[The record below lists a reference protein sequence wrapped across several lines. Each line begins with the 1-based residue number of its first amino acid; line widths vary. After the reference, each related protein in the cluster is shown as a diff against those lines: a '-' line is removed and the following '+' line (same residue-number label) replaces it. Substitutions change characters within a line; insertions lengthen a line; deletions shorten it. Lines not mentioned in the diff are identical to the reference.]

1 MRRTALLAL
10 VLAALLAG
18 PATAAPWAV
27 DPHVEASKPAR
38 RIVSLVPS
46 ITEIVYA
53 IGAQDRLVGVTDFC
67 TYPPDA
73 KRKPSVGGM
82 VAPSLE
88 TIVSLKPD
96 VVVLTTAGNREETFG
111 QVRRLGIATVAVN
124 PTSVSEVL
132 EIIERV
138 GALTEHPA
146 EAGRLVASLRS
157 RVKAVSQRVAAL
169 ARPRVLYVVWPE
181 PLIVPGRASLVTEL
195 IELAGGR
202 SVTLDAGE
210 GYPRYSVEA
219 ALAQAPEVIL
229 LARHGFQNRPLAR
242 EQWERFTG
250 LPAVRNGRL
259 HPVDGDVF
267 HRYGPRM
274 VDGLEV
280 LARLFHPEAFSR
292 AAASVETRR

>member
-1 MRRTALLAL
+1 VRRPARLLAL
-10 VLAALLAG
+10 ILLLAG
-18 PATAAPWAV
+18 PAAAAPWSVEPPA
-27 DPHVEASKPAR
+27 EASKPAR

-46 ITEIVYA
+46 VTEILYA
-53 IGAQDRLVGVTDFC
+53 VGAQDRLVGVTDFC
-67 TYPPDA
+67 TYPPEA
-73 KRKPSVGGM
+73 RRKPSVGGM
-82 VAPSLE
+82 VSPSLE
-88 TIVSLKPD
+88 TVVSLKPD
-96 VVVLTTAGNREETFG
+96 VVVVTTAGNREETFG
-111 QVRRLGIATVAVN
+111 QLRRLGIPTVAVN
-124 PTSVSEVL
+124 PTTVSEVL

-146 EAGRLVASLRS
+146 EAGRLVTSLRS
-157 RVKAVSQRVAAL
+157 RAKAVSQRVVAL

-181 PLIVPGRASLVTEL
+181 PLIVPGRASLVSEL

-219 ALAQAPEVIL
+219 ALAHSPEVIL

-242 EQWERFTG
+242 EQWERFSG

-259 HPVDGDVF
+259 HAVDGDIF

-274 VDGLEV
+274 IDGLES

-292 AAASVETRR
+292 TESHAGSPR